1 MKYKFLTFISLLY
14 AVHLF
19 IKFSQYPVN
28 EWISSYLADVL
39 CLPILLSYILLL
51 MRYFKKESLLWLNI
65 PQIIFLF
72 LYVSLLFEFILPKY
86 SKRYTAD
93 FCDVIAYAVGA
104 IFFYFFQ
111 KQNKIK
117 TLTGLF

>member
-1 MKYKFLTFISLLY
+1 MKYKILILLTFVY
-14 AVHLF
+14 ALHLGL
-19 IKFSQYPVN
+19 KFSQYPVN

-39 CLPILLSYILLL
+39 CLPILLSYILLVL
-51 MRYFKKESLLWLNI
+51 RYFKKEPLLWLNT

-86 SKRYTAD
+86 SERYIAD
-93 FCDVIAYAVGA
+93 VYDVIAYALGA

-111 KQNKIK
+111 KKICPIYH
-117 TLTGLF
+117 